1 MVFTDAELE
10 YLNSQRLARIAT
22 VSATGE
28 PDAAAVG
35 FRVDGDEVVVGGLD
49 NTKTRKYWNVKA
61 TGRASL
67 VVDDLAS
74 VDPWRPRMVKV
85 TGEATIG
92 TDDRGKPTIR
102 IRPQT
107 VWSFGLGEEGRPG
120 FAQMKRDVGS
130 R

>member
-1 MVFTDAELE
+1 MMVFTDKELE
-10 YLNSQRLARIAT
+10 YLSGQRLARIAT
-22 VSATGE
+22 VSAKGA
-28 PDAAAVG
+28 PDVAAVG
-35 FRVDGDEVVVGGLD
+35 FRVEGGDVVAGGLD

-85 TGEATIG
+85 TGSADLG

-102 IRPQT
+102 IHPPT
-107 VWSFGLGEEGRPG
+107 VWSLGL
-120 FAQMKRDVGS
+120 
-130 R
+130 

>member
-1 MVFTDAELE
+1 MIFTEAELE
-10 YLNSQRLARIAT
+10 YLNSQRLGRIAT
-22 VSATGE
+22 VSAKGE

-35 FRVDGDEVVVGGLD
+35 FRIDGDEVVVGGLD
-49 NTKTRKYWNVKA
+49 NTKTRKYWNAKA

-85 TGEATIG
+85 TGRATIG

-102 IRPQT
+102 IRPET
-107 VWSFGLGEEGRPG
+107 IWSFGLGAEGRPG
-120 FAQMKRDVGS
+120 FDSMKRDVS
-130 R
+130 

>member
-1 MVFTDAELE
+1 MIFSEAELE
-10 YLNSQRLARIAT
+10 YLQSQRLGRIAT
-22 VSATGE
+22 VSAKGE

-35 FRVDGDEVVVGGLD
+35 FRIDGDEVVVGGLD

-85 TGEATIG
+85 TGAATIG

-102 IRPQT
+102 IRPET

-120 FAQMKRDVGS
+120 FDSMKRDVS
-130 R
+130 

>member
-1 MVFTDAELE
+1 MVFTDVELE
-10 YLNSQRLARIAT
+10 YLDTQRLARIAT
-22 VSATGE
+22 VSAQGE

-74 VDPWRPRMVKV
+74 IDPWRPRMVKV
-85 TGEATIG
+85 TGTATIG

-102 IRPQT
+102 IRPET
-107 VWSFGLGEEGRPG
+107 VWSFGLGDGERPG
-120 FAQMKRDVGS
+120 GFGQMKRQV
-130 R
+130 

>member
-1 MVFTDAELE
+1 MVFTDEELE
-10 YLNSQRLARIAT
+10 YLSSQRLARIAT
-22 VSATGE
+22 VSAKGE
-28 PDAAAVG
+28 PDAATVG

-85 TGEATIG
+85 TGTATIG
-92 TDDRGKPTIR
+92 ADDRGKPTIR
-102 IRPQT
+102 IRPET
-107 VWSFGLGEEGRPG
+107 VWSFGISESGRAGG
-120 FAQMKRDVGS
+120 FSQLKREVG
-130 R
+130 